1 MNHVLAALR
10 TSGEVVLPD
19 GSREPL
25 HSHLPELECAVL
37 DAWIKNAKPSR
48 LLEIGMAFGV
58 SALAIFDAV
67 NLDQLCDYQIIDPYQ
82 MTQWKGGGVRHL
94 DAAGFDGRYTLHLE
108 LSELCL
114 PRLLGARTTFDFVFI
129 DGFHTFDHAMLDFF
143 YVNRMLA
150 IGGIVVFD
158 DLQCPSIERV
168 AAFVDSLPA
177 YRRLELPAAIA
188 GDRTVRIRRMAGQHP
203 VRVVGFEKIAADTRP
218 WNWHESF

>member
-25 HSHLPELECAVL
+25 HSHLPELECAV
-37 DAWIKNAKPSR
+37 
-48 LLEIGMAFGV
+48 
-58 SALAIFDAV
+58 
-67 NLDQLCDYQIIDPYQ
+67 
-82 MTQWKGGGVRHL
+82 
-94 DAAGFDGRYTLHLE
+94 
-108 LSELCL
+108 
-114 PRLLGARTTFDFVFI
+114 
-129 DGFHTFDHAMLDFF
+129 LDFF

-218 WNWHESF
+218 WNWHERF